1 VVDGVESAT
10 LLQLSTLAAALS
22 LLIIPLM
29 WRLAPRL
36 GLVDVPDARKVHK
49 VPVARVGGWGIT
61 IGSLIPLLLWVKLDA
76 PLVSFIAGIL
86 ILFVFGIW
94 DDLRDI
100 GHWTKFFGQLLA
112 AGVVVYYGDLYVARI
127 PFLDDTL
134 SAAVGKPLTMFALV
148 GTINAINHSDG
159 LDGLAAGESMLS
171 LIGAAIL
178 GYLAD
183 SVAVISVAL
192 AMMGGVLGFLR
203 YNSHPARVFM
213 GDAGSQVL
221 GFALGFLAV
230 YLTQRADTALSAAL
244 PLLLLGVPV
253 ADILVVLWKRIWA
266 HMNWFRASRN
276 HAHHRLL
283 DLGFAHYQTVII
295 IYSIHAA
302 LVFGAVVLR
311 YESDLR
317 VTLTYLVMITA
328 LLGGLV
334 LAERQ
339 GWRVVGRH
347 AGGKDGISSWWEQ
360 LKSTRLRVAA
370 RRLISV
376 VAPAMMLLG
385 SVWVAR
391 IPREIGLG
399 AAVFAAL
406 LATELWLA
414 RARPLRTSVVRVTMY
429 VAAIASAYLIVS
441 YPGLPAQRLVETGA
455 LAAVAALVV
464 AIGAYVRFAVE
475 DKFDTTPTDFL
486 IIFALIALIVLAA
499 IDSSASSRALVEVIV
514 YAVVLLYSCEVLIG
528 RSVQRWNGFNMAAL
542 TALTV
547 MAIRGLI

>member
-1 VVDGVESAT
+1 M

-36 GLVDVPDARKVHK
+36 GLVDLPDARKVHK
-49 VPVARVGGWGIT
+49 VPVPRVGGWGIT
-61 IGSLIPLLLWVKLDA
+61 IGSLIPLLLWVKLDPA
-76 PLVSFIAGIL
+76 LMSFIVGIL

-94 DDLRDI
+94 DDLRNI
-100 GHWTKFFGQLLA
+100 GHWSKFSGQLLA
-112 AGVVVYYGDLYVARI
+112 AGVVVYYGNLYVARV
-127 PFLDDTL
+127 PFLDGEVL
-134 SAAVGKPLTMFALV
+134 NAAIGKPLTMFALV
-148 GTINAINHSDG
+148 GTINALNHSDG

-178 GYLAD
+178 GYLAN

-253 ADILVVLWKRIWA
+253 ADILVVLYKRIWGG
-266 HMNWFRASRN
+266 MNWFMASRN

-302 LVFGAVVLR
+302 LVFAAVLLR

-317 VTLTYLVMITA
+317 VLATYLVMMSA
-328 LLGGLV
+328 LFGGLV
-334 LAERQ
+334 LAERS
-339 GWRVVGRH
+339 GWRVVSRDAVGTDR
-347 AGGKDGISSWWEQ
+347 ISSWWAQ
-360 LKSTRLRVAA
+360 LKTRKLRVVAGQ
-370 RRLISV
+370 LISV
-376 VAPAMMLLG
+376 IAPALMLLG
-385 SVWVAR
+385 SIWVAS
-391 IPREIGLG
+391 IPREVGLV

-406 LATELWLA
+406 LGVELWLA

-441 YPGLPAQRLVETGA
+441 YPGLTAPRAVET
-455 LAAVAALVV
+455 AAIAAIAALVV

-486 IIFALIALIVLAA
+486 IMFALLALIVLAA
-499 IDSSASSRALVEVIV
+499 IDSSASSRALVEIIV
-514 YAVVLLYSCEVLIG
+514 FAVVLLYSCEVLIG

-542 TALTV
+542 TSLIV
-547 MAIRGLI
+547 MAVRGLI